1 MKKND
6 YEEFIKIDTNNLYI
20 DKSIIS
26 SLLFKAN
33 NFFDMFS
40 KFFKS
45 FEDFTKEMSGEF
57 KIVNEKL
64 DYLIAAKSQ
73 NDIDT
78 NNKPAFVLN
87 SKEKQPEDSK
97 SKSNSKRSENISA
110 SESSAPFYEE
120 NEKESLTS
128 KMPADSIRK
137 KNEKKKNIIEK
148 HNQNNDNI
156 SSTSLNSQFFLYKSN
171 INELIDN
178 NDINNK

>member
-1 MKKND
+1 MKNND

-20 DKSIIS
+20 DKNIIS
-26 SLLFKAN
+26 SLLFKVN

-64 DYLIAAKSQ
+64 DYLITAKSQ

>member
-1 MKKND
+1 MKNND

-57 KIVNEKL
+57 KIVNKKL

-73 NDIDT
+73 NDINM
-78 NNKPAFVLN
+78 NNRHTFISN
-87 SKEKQPEDSK
+87 SKEKQLED
-97 SKSNSKRSENISA
+97 R
-110 SESSAPFYEE
+110 
-120 NEKESLTS
+120 
-128 KMPADSIRK
+128 
-137 KNEKKKNIIEK
+137 
-148 HNQNNDNI
+148 
-156 SSTSLNSQFFLYKSN
+156 
-171 INELIDN
+171 
-178 NDINNK
+178 

>member
-6 YEEFIKIDTNNLYI
+6 FDEFIKIDTNNLYI

-57 KIVNEKL
+57 KVVNKKL
-64 DYLIAAKSQ
+64 DYLIGAKPQ

-78 NNKPAFVLN
+78 NNKPAFILN
-87 SKEKQPEDSK
+87 SKEKQLEDRK
-97 SKSNSKRSENISA
+97 SESNSKKSENVST
-110 SESSAPFYEE
+110 SESSTSFNEE
-120 NEKESLTS
+120 NEKESLTL
-128 KMPADSIRK
+128 KMPTDSIRK
-137 KNEKKKNIIEK
+137 KK
-148 HNQNNDNI
+148 
-156 SSTSLNSQFFLYKSN
+156 
-171 INELIDN
+171 
-178 NDINNK
+178 

>member
-6 YEEFIKIDTNNLYI
+6 FDEFIKIDTNNLYI

-78 NNKPAFVLN
+78 NNKPAFILN
-87 SKEKQPEDSK
+87 SKEKQLEDRK
-97 SKSNSKRSENISA
+97 SESNSKKSENVST
-110 SESSAPFYEE
+110 SESSTSFNEE
-120 NEKESLTS
+120 NEKESLTL
-128 KMPADSIRK
+128 KMQTDSIRK
-137 KNEKKKNIIEK
+137 KMKRKNIIEK
-148 HNQNNDNI
+148 
-156 SSTSLNSQFFLYKSN
+156 
-171 INELIDN
+171 
-178 NDINNK
+178 NNKNNANIHLLR

>member
-6 YEEFIKIDTNNLYI
+6 FEEFIKIDTNNLYI

-57 KIVNEKL
+57 KVVNKKL
-64 DYLIAAKSQ
+64 DYLIGAKPQ

-78 NNKPAFVLN
+78 NNKPAFILN
-87 SKEKQPEDSK
+87 SKEKQLEARK
-97 SKSNSKRSENISA
+97 SESNSKKSENVST
-110 SESSAPFYEE
+110 SESSTSFNEE
-120 NEKESLTS
+120 NEKESLMIQS
-128 KMPADSIRK
+128 
-137 KNEKKKNIIEK
+137 EKKMKRKRI
-148 HNQNNDNI
+148 
-156 SSTSLNSQFFLYKSN
+156 L
-171 INELIDN
+171 
-178 NDINNK
+178 

>member
-57 KIVNEKL
+57 KVVNKKL
-64 DYLIAAKSQ
+64 DYLIGAKPQ

-78 NNKPAFVLN
+78 NNKPAFILN
-87 SKEKQPEDSK
+87 SKEKQLEDRK
-97 SKSNSKRSENISA
+97 SESNSKKSENVST
-110 SESSAPFYEE
+110 SESSTSFNEE
-120 NEKESLTS
+120 NEKESLTL
-128 KMPADSIRK
+128 KMQTDSIRK

-148 HNQNNDNI
+148 
-156 SSTSLNSQFFLYKSN
+156 
-171 INELIDN
+171 
-178 NDINNK
+178 NNKNNANIHLLR

>member
-1 MKKND
+1 MEKND

-20 DKSIIS
+20 NKNIIS

-33 NFFDMFS
+33 

-57 KIVNEKL
+57 KIVNKKL
-64 DYLIAAKSQ
+64 DYLIGAKPQ

-78 NNKPAFVLN
+78 NNKPAFILN

-128 KMPADSIRK
+128 KMPADSTRK
-137 KNEKKKNIIEK
+137 KNENKKI
-148 HNQNNDNI
+148 
-156 SSTSLNSQFFLYKSN
+156 L
-171 INELIDN
+171 
-178 NDINNK
+178 